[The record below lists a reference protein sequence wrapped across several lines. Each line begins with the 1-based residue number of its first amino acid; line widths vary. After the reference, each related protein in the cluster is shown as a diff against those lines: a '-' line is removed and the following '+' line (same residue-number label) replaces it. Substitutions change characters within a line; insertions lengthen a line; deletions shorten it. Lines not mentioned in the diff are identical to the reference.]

1 MRDLKTEFVIATH
14 GGKIYEVS
22 NSVQEVTYTTDRT
35 GSPGKLEF
43 SLLKTATIS
52 FFEGDVVRYI
62 VNGELVF
69 YGWVFTKSKDRW
81 GIITVTCYDR
91 LRYLKASASYAFYGQ
106 TAGDII
112 KQIAADYQLTVS
124 QIEDTGYKL
133 PSLIEEEQT
142 CLDIIAD
149 AIQQT
154 LLNTG
159 KIYVFFDDGKG
170 LCLRETGNMKS
181 DVVVGDKSLVTE
193 YTYKTDID
201 EQTYNSVKL
210 ARPNE
215 DTGKADVFIAQDSN
229 NIKRWGLLQLY
240 QSVDEEANDAQV
252 KSRALTT
259 LKYYNRRMRTLSVD
273 SLGVLGLRAGMMV
286 FMDIKNLG
294 DINLHQYVLL
304 EKVTHTFA
312 QGTHTMSYDTLPI

>member
-1 MRDLKTEFVIATH
+1 MQEF
-14 GGKIYEVS
+14 
-22 NSVQEVTYTTDRT
+22 TYTTDRT

-43 SLLKTATIS
+43 TLLKTEGIS
-52 FFEGDVVRYI
+52 FSEGDAVR
-62 VNGELVF
+62 VSVDGQLVF

-81 GIITVTCYDR
+81 NVITVTCYDR

-112 KQIAADYQLTVS
+112 KQIAADFQLEVS
-124 QIEDTGYKL
+124 EIENTGYKI
-133 PSLIEEEQT
+133 PSLIEEEQS
-142 CLDIIAD
+142 CLDIISD

-159 KIYVFFDDGKG
+159 KIYVMFDDGKG
-170 LCLRETGNMKS
+170 ICLKEAGNMKS
-181 DVVVGDKSLVTE
+181 NAVIGDGSLLTE

-215 DTGKADVFIAQDSN
+215 STGKADIFIAQDSN

-240 QSVDEEANDAQV
+240 QSVDEEMNAAQV
-252 KSRALTT
+252 KARAMTT
-259 LKYYNRRMRTLSVD
+259 LKYYNQRMRTLSVD

-286 FMDIKNLG
+286 FMDIKGLG
-294 DINLHQYVLL
+294 DINLKQYVLL
-304 EKVTHTFA
+304 EKVTHTFSND
-312 QGTHTMSYDTLPI
+312 THTMSYDTLAI

>member
-1 MRDLKTEFVIATH
+1 MQEF
-14 GGKIYEVS
+14 
-22 NSVQEVTYTTDRT
+22 TYTTDRT

-43 SLLKTATIS
+43 TLLKTEGIS
-52 FFEGDVVRYI
+52 FSEGDAVR
-62 VNGELVF
+62 VSVDGQLVF

-81 GIITVTCYDR
+81 NVITVTCYDR

-112 KQIAADYQLTVS
+112 KQIAADFQLEVS
-124 QIEDTGYKL
+124 EIENTGYKI
-133 PSLIEEEQT
+133 PSLIEEEQS
-142 CLDIIAD
+142 CLDIISD

-159 KIYVFFDDGKG
+159 KIYVMFDDGKG
-170 LCLRETGNMKS
+170 ICFKEAGNMKS
-181 DVVVGDKSLVTE
+181 NAVIGDGSLLTE

-215 DTGKADVFIAQDSN
+215 STGKADIFIAQDSN

-240 QSVDEEANDAQV
+240 QSVDEEMNAAQV
-252 KSRALTT
+252 KARAMTT
-259 LKYYNRRMRTLSVD
+259 LKYYNQRMRTLSVD
-273 SLGVLGLRAGMMV
+273 SLGVLGLRAGMMI
-286 FMDIKNLG
+286 FMDIKGLG
-294 DINLHQYVLL
+294 DINLKQYVLL
-304 EKVTHTFA
+304 EKVTHTFSND
-312 QGTHTMSYDTLPI
+312 THTMSYDTLAI

>member
-1 MRDLKTEFVIATH
+1 MQEF
-14 GGKIYEVS
+14 
-22 NSVQEVTYTTDRT
+22 TYTTDRT

-43 SLLKTATIS
+43 TLLKTEGIS
-52 FFEGDVVRYI
+52 FSEGDAVR
-62 VNGELVF
+62 VSVDGQLVF

-81 GIITVTCYDR
+81 NVITVTCYDR

-112 KQIAADYQLTVS
+112 KQIAADFQLEVS
-124 QIEDTGYKL
+124 EIENTGYKI
-133 PSLIEEEQT
+133 PSLIEEEQS
-142 CLDIIAD
+142 CLDIISD

-159 KIYVFFDDGKG
+159 KIYVMFDDGKG
-170 LCLRETGNMKS
+170 ICLKEAGNMKS
-181 DVVVGDKSLVTE
+181 NVVIGDGSLLTE

-215 DTGKADVFIAQDSN
+215 STGKADIFIAQDSN

-240 QSVDEEANDAQV
+240 QSVDEEMNAAQV
-252 KSRALTT
+252 KARAMTT
-259 LKYYNRRMRTLSVD
+259 LKYYNQRMRTLSVD
-273 SLGVLGLRAGMMV
+273 SLGVLGLRAGMMI
-286 FMDIKNLG
+286 FMDIKGLG
-294 DINLHQYVLL
+294 DINLKQYVLL
-304 EKVTHTFA
+304 EKVTHTFSND
-312 QGTHTMSYDTLPI
+312 THTMSYDTLAI

>member
-1 MRDLKTEFVIATH
+1 MQEF
-14 GGKIYEVS
+14 
-22 NSVQEVTYTTDRT
+22 TYTTDRT

-43 SLLKTATIS
+43 TLLKTEGIS
-52 FFEGDVVRYI
+52 FSEGDAVR
-62 VNGELVF
+62 VSVDGQLVF

-81 GIITVTCYDR
+81 NVITVTCYDR

-112 KQIAADYQLTVS
+112 KQIAADFQLEVS
-124 QIEDTGYKL
+124 EIENTGYKI
-133 PSLIEEEQT
+133 PSLIEEEQS
-142 CLDIIAD
+142 CLDIISD

-159 KIYVFFDDGKG
+159 KIYVMFDDGKG
-170 LCLRETGNMKS
+170 ICFKEAGNMKS
-181 DVVVGDKSLVTE
+181 NAVIGDGSLLTE

-215 DTGKADVFIAQDSN
+215 STGKTDIFIAQDSN

-240 QSVDEEANDAQV
+240 QSVDEEMNAAQV
-252 KSRALTT
+252 KARAMTT
-259 LKYYNRRMRTLSVD
+259 LKYYNQRMRTLSVD

-286 FMDIKNLG
+286 FMDIKGLG
-294 DINLHQYVLL
+294 DINLKQYVLL
-304 EKVTHTFA
+304 EKVTHTFSND
-312 QGTHTMSYDTLPI
+312 THTMSYDTLAI

>member
-1 MRDLKTEFVIATH
+1 MQEF
-14 GGKIYEVS
+14 
-22 NSVQEVTYTTDRT
+22 TYTTDRT

-43 SLLKTATIS
+43 TLLKTEGIS
-52 FFEGDVVRYI
+52 FSEGDAVR
-62 VNGELVF
+62 VSVDGQLVF

-81 GIITVTCYDR
+81 NVITVTCYDR

-112 KQIAADYQLTVS
+112 KQIAADFQLEVS
-124 QIEDTGYKL
+124 EIENTGYKI
-133 PSLIEEEQT
+133 PSLIEEEQS
-142 CLDIIAD
+142 CLDIISD

-159 KIYVFFDDGKG
+159 KIYVMFDDGKG
-170 LCLRETGNMKS
+170 ICFKEAGNMKS
-181 DVVVGDKSLVTE
+181 NAVIGDGSLLTE

-215 DTGKADVFIAQDSN
+215 STGKADIFIAQDSN

-240 QSVDEEANDAQV
+240 QSVDEEMNAAQV
-252 KSRALTT
+252 KARAMTT
-259 LKYYNRRMRTLSVD
+259 LKYYNQRMRTLSVD

-286 FMDIKNLG
+286 FMDIKGLG
-294 DINLHQYVLL
+294 DINLKQYVLL
-304 EKVTHTFA
+304 EKVTHTFSND
-312 QGTHTMSYDTLPI
+312 THTMSYDTLAI

>member
-1 MRDLKTEFVIATH
+1 MIATH
-14 GGKIYEVS
+14 QNQIYEVS
-22 NSVQEVTYTTDRT
+22 NSIQEVTYTTDRT

-43 SLLKTATIS
+43 TILKTGNIS
-52 FFEGDVVRYI
+52 FFEGDVVRFS
-62 VNGELVF
+62 VDGELVF
-69 YGWVFTKSKDRW
+69 YGWIFTKSKDRW
-81 GIITVTCYDR
+81 GVITVTCYDR

-112 KQIAADYQLTVS
+112 KQIAADFKLDVS
-124 QIEDTGYKL
+124 EIEDTGYKI

-159 KIYVFFDDGKG
+159 KIYICFDNGKG
-170 LCLRETGNMKS
+170 ICLKEAANLKT
-181 DVVVGDKSLVTE
+181 DVVLGDGSLVTE

-210 ARPNE
+210 VQANE
-215 DTGKADVFIAQDSN
+215 DTGKADVYIAQDSN

-240 QSVDEEANDAQV
+240 QKVDDNMNAAQI
-252 KSRALTT
+252 KSRAVTE
-259 LKYYNRRMRTLSVD
+259 LKYYNRRMRTLSVE
-273 SLGVLGLRAGMMV
+273 SLGVPGLRAGSLV
-286 FMDIKNLG
+286 YMDIATLG
-294 DINLHQYVLL
+294 DIHLKQYVLL
-304 EKVTHTFA
+304 EKVTHTFSND
-312 QGTHTMSYDTLPI
+312 THTMSFDTMAI